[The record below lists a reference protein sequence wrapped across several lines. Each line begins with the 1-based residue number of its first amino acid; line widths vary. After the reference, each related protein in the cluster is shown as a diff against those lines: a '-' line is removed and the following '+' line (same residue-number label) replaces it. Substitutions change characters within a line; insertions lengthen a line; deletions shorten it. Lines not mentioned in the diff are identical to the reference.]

1 MFLTIIVGTS
11 VISFV
16 QCAIDIATPTLGGR
30 IGLALTTGR
39 MFACLHVWM
48 HLYKHPRKSIRFRI
62 MAGDPY
68 TLKERLLMLMEFI
81 QLKKGDNATGVT
93 FAKTLMADYIRR
105 INPEYTVNVTK
116 YRGGK
121 GLFRLVGDGKNV
133 KTGFLSVMKSEV
145 FFMSQMK
152 ILMGHMADDL
162 VTAAPPATP
171 TRKAGQAYIDI
182 LDAMLREVKTEMH
195 AGRRKTQRRKKARRT
210 RRKRV

>member
-1 MFLTIIVGTS
+1 
-11 VISFV
+11 
-16 QCAIDIATPTLGGR
+16 
-30 IGLALTTGR
+30 
-39 MFACLHVWM
+39 M
-48 HLYKHPRKSIRFRI
+48 HLYKVERKSIRFRI
-62 MAGDPY
+62 MAGDPH

-105 INPEYTVNVTK
+105 INPEYTVNVSK

-182 LDAMLREVKTEMH
+182 LDAMLREVKTELH
-195 AGRRKTQRRKKARRT
+195 AGKRKTQRRKKARRT
-210 RRKRV
+210 RRKSVRKV